1 MTSLFVDQLTVI
13 DFSYLHN
20 ERGLLGESWLVDC
33 ELAGELNDEGML
45 FDFGHVKKTIKNFID
60 DYADHKL
67 IVATSAPGL
76 ELNRQDE
83 GAINIQWQHQKR
95 YLNTTAPEEA
105 FLFLDAP
112 AVTIEVLAAEM
123 EQELLKILPNNVAGV
138 KLNLYCESIQGA
150 FYHYSHGLKK
160 HDGNCQRIAHGHRSP
175 IQIFIDDQRNQALEK
190 QWAETFTDI
199 YIGTRE
205 DITKDSETSDDLISF
220 NYRAPQGEFSLTI
233 NRDQVYLIETDS
245 TVEWISDHIAK
256 TIHESYPQSRVK
268 VKAFEGYRKGSI
280 SEY

>member
-60 DYADHKL
+60 DFADHKL
-67 IVATSAPGL
+67 IVATSTPGL

-95 YLNTTAPEEA
+95 YLNTTAPAEA

-175 IQIFIDDQRNQALEK
+175 IQIFIDNQRNQTLEK

-205 DITKDSETSDDLISF
+205 DITKDSETADDRISF
-220 NYRAPQGEFSLTI
+220 NYHAPQGEFSLTI

-256 TIHESYPQSRVK
+256 TIHGSYPQSRVK